1 MAVKFVQIGVS
12 LTADLASSVDEFA
25 TEKGVSRSE
34 IIRAALAVGMPLLK
48 IGSGFNIERALVI
61 LEHTQLALTY
71 LVHTHSP
78 EEVDHLIDDA
88 VNNVKQH
95 HG

>member
-12 LTADLASSVDEFA
+12 LTADLTSCVDDFA

-61 LEHTQLALTY
+61 LEHTQLALTEVTATIVPPNTLRLYKKGTKY
-71 LVHTHSP
+71 L
-78 EEVDHLIDDA
+78 
-88 VNNVKQH
+88 
-95 HG
+95 